1 MEASPFWEET
11 MFDLDQ
17 IPVPD
22 LSDPNFAP
30 FWEGTRKHELKIQK
44 CGGCETHRWP
54 PRITCRNCRST
65 EVEWVAVDP
74 RGTLYTFTTVG
85 RPTAKGFSSTPYT
98 VGFIALDSVVNV
110 RIIGNVVDVDSA
122 AVKIGMS
129 LSARFVPA
137 GPNDEMTLIH
147 WSPTSVGA

>member
-1 MEASPFWEET
+1 

-30 FWEGTRKHELKIQK
+30 FWEGTHKHELKIQK

>member
-1 MEASPFWEET
+1 